1 MTLST
6 VIANLKTRR
15 DDVAAKIAA
24 LSTSGL
30 DKPTSTSAG
39 LTIDFEA
46 HKSGLYAELREIDEA
61 LRKLDPATYNGFVE
75 SETC

>member
-1 MTLST
+1 MSLAT
-6 VIANLKTRR
+6 VIANLRTRR

-46 HKSGLYAELREIDEA
+46 HKAGLYAELREIEES
-61 LRKLDPATYNGFVE
+61 LRRLDAATYNGFVE
-75 SETC
+75 SEMV